1 MNRLFIMRHGGSTGN
16 EDPAFYALNDSA
28 ICLTTNG
35 IRQCLASAA
44 VLSGVTPRWKKPG
57 DFEVEAYTS
66 EYARAKQTARIVLDQ
81 MGLLSLK
88 PRIQPLIN
96 ERDYGTK
103 YVPKMDRD
111 PNYHAHH
118 SESAVNARRRV
129 ATFIRQIDAV
139 LYRSD
144 VIAFSHFGTIRAL
157 IAELLELSDVDMM
170 QRDVPNGAVFLFER
184 SFVAGKARFSQ
195 TQLPDRILKKT
206 ASLIRMPTKMMSV

>member
-1 MNRLFIMRHGGSTGN
+1 MNRVFIMRHGGSTGN
-16 EDPAFYALNDSA
+16 EDPSFYALNDSA

-44 VLSGVTPRWKKPG
+44 VIAGVTPRWQKPG
-57 DFEVEAYTS
+57 DFGVEAYAS
-66 EYARAKQTARIVLDQ
+66 EYTRAKQTARVVLDQ

-103 YVPKMDRD
+103 YEAKMDQD
-111 PNYHAHH
+111 PYYHGHD

-129 ATFIRQIDAV
+129 SIFIRQIDAV

-157 IAELLELSDVDMM
+157 IADLLQLSDTDMM
-170 QRDVPNGAVFLFER
+170 QRDVRNGAVFLFER
-184 SFVAGKARFSQ
+184 SFVAGKARFCQ
-195 TQLPDRILKKT
+195 TELPGHILEKT
-206 ASLIRMPTKMMSV
+206 ASFIQMPEMVSA